1 MRAALEGVD
10 ALAAGAELLVAREEG
25 RLLGAVIYAGPGCTR
40 PPLPAEWASIR
51 ALAVPPW
58 ARGCGAGRALV
69 EACIAR
75 ARLNEAETIG
85 LYSTEMMA
93 TARALYARLGFVDDG
108 PLPPRHGQPC
118 RRYRIDL
125 ALSTC
130 HIL

>member
-1 MRAALEGVD
+1 V
-10 ALAAGAELLVAREEG
+10 
-25 RLLGAVIYAGPGCTR
+25 
-40 PPLPAEWASIR
+40 R

-93 TARALYARLGFVDDG
+93 TARALYARLGLVDDG

-125 ALSTC
+125 TSPSTR